1 MTESTDRAVGV
12 VSGRRLSR
20 VVARL
25 VAVMVIGVLAACAL
39 TACGVAQGKTASAL
53 IGRPTLAAGALGGPY
68 TSGSVGAAELVLAQN
83 GIATVA
89 DESSTAAL
97 VPVKGGTRL
106 RFARAQVQ
114 SMALGAANGA
124 GISGSALDFATTT
137 PAGDV
142 PISYLLAAWVS
153 KGTTRSAHAIRT
165 IMGSENWTQA
175 PTIVFPTIALPL
187 FVSDVA
193 AAMPAN
199 PTASGTNPQGGT
211 IIHLAGVTNA
221 PCTLVSNFIDT
232 TLASVFK
239 SLALDAPSA
248 SPGSSVGR
256 FFVGLWNAAI
266 SLAQAAITGLVHA
279 ITAPVVAAIGSISAA
294 VAVISEVVS
303 YITPWSVKVTADP
316 TTITA
321 GDSGSFSAAIDSP
334 PGAGYP
340 ATVTDCASALGI
352 TLPKLGAGG
361 ADATWTLAGPPAMT
375 ATSATSVTLDEAG
388 STKIDYSTTASDSG
402 CAAGSSGAEGGS
414 GTLAV
419 KRQAVDDLQ
428 TLADS
433 MLTSGL
439 GIAGSTVGSIV
450 HSILDPILG
459 AILGELDSLTRVNG
473 TGTVIINPKSGSAD
487 CPTADQPSAS
497 AKPGDAAECLIGSW
511 NTTVQSFNTK
521 PLGGA
526 GQVYTFTSTGTGS
539 VDYSGSAPVSNLDGN
554 GSIVYSGTAQWRI
567 SDFVST
573 TATTGTF
580 TFTVT
585 GGSVSA
591 NNDGD
596 TSTIPSTGSGK
607 LAWSCDGNSASLV
620 EKVPDDS
627 GDTETWTM
635 QRESH

>member
-1 MTESTDRAVGV
+1 MTESTGRAVGV

-20 VVARL
+20 ALGRL
-25 VAVMVIGVLAACAL
+25 VAVTVIGVLAACAL
-39 TACGVAQGKTASAL
+39 TACGAAQGTTASAL
-53 IGRPTLAAGALGGPY
+53 VGRPALAAGALGGPY
-68 TSGSVGAAELVLAQN
+68 TSASVGAAELVLAQN

-97 VPVKGGTRL
+97 VPVTGGVRL
-106 RFARAQVQ
+106 RFTRAQVQ

-124 GISGSALDFATTT
+124 GISGSALDSATTT
-137 PAGDV
+137 PSGDV

-153 KGTTRSAHAIRT
+153 KGTTRSARAIRT

-175 PTIVFPTIALPL
+175 PTILFPTIALPL

-193 AAMPAN
+193 AAMPAK
-199 PTASGTNPQGGT
+199 PAASGTNPQGGVT
-211 IIHLAGVTNA
+211 VRLAGVTNA

-232 TLASVFK
+232 TLAAVFNA
-239 SLALDAPSA
+239 LTLDAPSA
-248 SPGSSVGR
+248 SQGSRVGG
-256 FFVGLWNAAI
+256 FFVSLWNAAI
-266 SLAQAAITGLVHA
+266 SLAQAAVTGLVHA

-316 TTITA
+316 TPITA

-340 ATVTDCASALGI
+340 GAVTDCAGALGI
-352 TLPKLGAGG
+352 TLPKLGAQG
-361 ADATWTLAGPPAMT
+361 ADATWTLAGPGMT

-388 STKIDYSTTASDSG
+388 STKIDYSTTASDSD
-402 CAAGSSGAEGGS
+402 CAAGPSEAEGGS

-419 KRQAVDDLQ
+419 TRQAVDDLK

-439 GIAGSTVGSIV
+439 GIAGSTVGPIV
-450 HSILDPILG
+450 QSILDPILAG
-459 AILGELDSLTRVNG
+459 VLGELDSLTRVNG

-487 CPTADQPSAS
+487 CSKADQPAAS
-497 AKPGDAAECLIGSW
+497 AKPGDATECLVGSW
-511 NTTVQSFNTK
+511 DTTVQSFDSK

-526 GQVYTFTSTGTGS
+526 GQVYTFTSSGTGS
-539 VDYSGSAPVSNLDGN
+539 LDYSGSAPVANLDGN
-554 GSIVYSGTAQWRI
+554 GSIVYSGTAQWTI

-580 TFTVT
+580 TFTAT

-591 NNDGD
+591 DNGGY
-596 TSTIPSTGSGK
+596 TSTIPTTGRGN
-607 LAWSCDGNSASLV
+607 LAWSCDGNSASLT

-627 GDTETWTM
+627 GDTETWTL